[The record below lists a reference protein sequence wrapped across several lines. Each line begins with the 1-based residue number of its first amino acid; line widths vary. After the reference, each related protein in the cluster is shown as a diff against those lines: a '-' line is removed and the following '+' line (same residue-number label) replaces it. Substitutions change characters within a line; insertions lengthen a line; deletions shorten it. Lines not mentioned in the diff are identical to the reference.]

1 MNEQEKN
8 VILSARIENLN
19 RLNEDKNKI
28 IEELKNNIDVYE
40 KKNIKEKEKNK
51 ISNIILMSPI

>member
-8 VILSARIENLN
+8 IILSARIENLN
-19 RLNEDKNKI
+19 RINEDKNKI
-28 IEELKNNIDVYE
+28 IEELKNNND
-40 KKNIKEKEKNK
+40 KNEQKDIKEKENNK